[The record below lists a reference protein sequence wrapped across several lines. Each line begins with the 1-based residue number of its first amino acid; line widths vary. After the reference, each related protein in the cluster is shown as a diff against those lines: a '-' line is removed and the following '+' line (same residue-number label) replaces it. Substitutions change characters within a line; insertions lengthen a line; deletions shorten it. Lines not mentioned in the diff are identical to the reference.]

1 MEKSEYQEV
10 VVDFWIMW
18 VIQKILLDYQNV

>member
-1 MEKSEYQEV
+1 MEKSEYQEE